1 MKTTRRLLKLFCC
14 LGLAYSALIFNPFWP
29 TWGMIHDHFVDG
41 HYISYTATN
50 LSAFLRDECFS
61 SFQHVSAI
69 LSLIF
74 LYVGIILVLI
84 AIATSS
90 KKKVS
95 FVFSILAAS
104 LLLAV
109 TCLLPFSHDIS
120 IPFLWLNYMI
130 PALAGGL
137 LIASNFVGEKSNS

>member
-1 MKTTRRLLKLFCC
+1 
-14 LGLAYSALIFNPFWP
+14 
-29 TWGMIHDHFVDG
+29 MIHDHFVDG

-50 LSAFLRDECFS
+50 ISAFLRDECFS

-74 LYVGIILVLI
+74 LYVGIVLVLI

-95 FVFSILAAS
+95 FVSSILAAS

-130 PALAGGL
+130 PALSGGL
-137 LIASNFVGEKSNS
+137 LVTSEVVKDK

>member
-1 MKTTRRLLKLFCC
+1 MKTSRRLLKLFCC
-14 LGLAYSALIFNPFWP
+14 LGLVFSALIFNPFWP
-29 TWGMIHDHFVDG
+29 TWGMIHDHLVDG

-50 LSAFLRDECFS
+50 LAAFLRDECFS

-74 LYVGIILVLI
+74 LYVGIVLVLI

-130 PALAGGL
+130 PTLSGGL

>member
-1 MKTTRRLLKLFCC
+1 
-14 LGLAYSALIFNPFWP
+14 
-29 TWGMIHDHFVDG
+29 MIHDHFVDG

-50 LSAFLRDECFS
+50 LSAFLRDGCFS

-74 LYVGIILVLI
+74 LYVGIVLVLI
-84 AIATSS
+84 AIATSG